1 VSQPTVRT
9 DVFGYMKP
17 FDVKCHAK
25 GAKLEIETVTFHG
38 LSDEQFVEIR
48 DAIDGYLS
56 RKKLR
61 ELRDRT
67 TAGSAAPEAT
77 K

>member
-1 VSQPTVRT
+1 MSQPTVRIE
-9 DVFGYMKP
+9 VFGYMKP
-17 FDVKCHAK
+17 FDVKCQAK

-38 LSDEQFVEIR
+38 LTDEQFVEIR
-48 DAIDGYLS
+48 NAIDGYLS

-67 TAGSAAPEAT
+67 PSGPAAAEDP